1 MRSKRIVTAA
11 GIVLALAATLNHAA
25 AAEVLAS
32 RVTAPAQGAIE
43 RFAGAGMRDVRPHV
57 LTAAERSKVEAAL
70 AALPAAHR
78 AVLEKRL
85 RNLSFVD
92 GIPGADIGMI
102 ADVGETGQFDFTLR
116 ASLIDE
122 SLGAYLTTRERRLFE
137 ADGSG
142 RSIVVEAT
150 GMDALTYVL
159 LHETTHVL
167 DVGMGITA
175 SMESPFVTGI
185 WEGRNA
191 LTPALAG
198 SAAATTLFRG
208 GRPVPLGKAETI
220 YDALAQTPF
229 VSLYATA
236 AATEDLAE
244 LLAWNE
250 ILQRRRGT
258 LVITIVDG
266 GGKVVKRYEPLGFP
280 AVKARMAR
288 VDELLKQATT

>member
-1 MRSKRIVTAA
+1 MRGKRIITAI
-11 GIVLALAATLNHAA
+11 GIVLALGNMA
-25 AAEVLAS
+25 AAEPLAS
-32 RVTAPAQGAIE
+32 RVTAPAPGAIE

-57 LTAAERSKVEAAL
+57 LTTAERAKVEAAL

-102 ADVGETGQFDFTLR
+102 TDVGETGQFDFTLR

-122 SLGAYLTTRERRLFE
+122 SLGAYLTARERRLFE
-137 ADGSG
+137 ADGTG

-150 GMDALTYVL
+150 GIDALTYVL
-159 LHETTHVL
+159 LHETTHVV

-185 WEGRNA
+185 WEGRTA

-198 SAAATTLFRG
+198 STAATTTFRG
-208 GRPVPLGKAETI
+208 GRPIPVGKAETI

-236 AATEDLAE
+236 AAAEDLAE
-244 LLAWNE
+244 LIAWNE
-250 ILQRRRGT
+250 VLQRRRGT
-258 LVITIVDG
+258 LVITVVDA
-266 GGKVVKRYEPLGFP
+266 GGKVVKRYEPLNFP